1 MQRILPFLSDQSIFE
16 PEATNAMT
24 EAFFKLCQDL
34 KLNGDGGVREAIAVR
49 IIELAQIGERDPER
63 IRERVL
69 REVRPDV
76 ARPWTGPALRAV
88 PSDGAQLVPHPHHR
102 RGTRISVPNR

>member
-24 EAFFKLCQDL
+24 EAFVKVWQDL
-34 KLNGDGGVREAIAVR
+34 KLNGDTGVREAIAVR
-49 IIELAQIGERDPER
+49 IIELAQLGERDPER

-69 REVRPDV
+69 REVIIRPDA
-76 ARPWTGPALRAV
+76 ARPWTEPALRACSA
-88 PSDGAQLVPHPHHR
+88 PSDGTRAQAVPHPHPR
-102 RGTRISVPNR
+102 RGTR